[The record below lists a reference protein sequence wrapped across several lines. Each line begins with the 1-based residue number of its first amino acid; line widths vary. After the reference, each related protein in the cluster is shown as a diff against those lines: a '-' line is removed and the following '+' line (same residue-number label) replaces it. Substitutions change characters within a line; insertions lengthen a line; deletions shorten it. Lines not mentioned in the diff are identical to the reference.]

1 MFLFLFLS
9 LSTTRFIEISP
20 RLSLTKNEKEREKE
34 MSSTLCTSPTAAS
47 RSKGG
52 DLDASPSSSVSIF
65 DYTVLDAG
73 KNPYS
78 LSLLQEKIGPYTSRD
93 PNSNSFSGATPT
105 VPSNNENTKSEEEG
119 NIVTIIV
126 NVASE

>member
-1 MFLFLFLS
+1 
-9 LSTTRFIEISP
+9 
-20 RLSLTKNEKEREKE
+20 

-47 RSKGG
+47 RTKGG
-52 DLDASPSSSVSIF
+52 DIDASPSSSIF
-65 DYTVLDAG
+65 DYTVLDVG

-93 PNSNSFSGATPT
+93 SGATPT
-105 VPSNNENTKSEEEG
+105 VPSNNENTNSEEEG